1 VEQEVVKSYKENIH
15 YYKLGDRVVFTALFH
30 IQRGSCCGNGCKHCP
45 YDPKYKKGSVA
56 LAEKFIKFTNM
67 NLKDLE
73 KQLQEIEQL
82 DKSSLTPEQFQEMI
96 DKLISIAE
104 TGEQMLDN
112 EIKIQTYTNES
123 YDENNS

>member
-1 VEQEVVKSYKENIH
+1 MKSYKENIH

-45 YDPKYKKGSVA
+45 YDPKYKKGSVV

-67 NLKDLE
+67 NLNDLE

-104 TGEQMLDN
+104 NGEQMLNN